1 MRKSLFLY
9 LFIFAALIA
18 LIIYINGRNYQEVLE
33 RDVISLRKKSFKQ
46 DAILD
51 SIEDRAL
58 AMPLSFTLEQ
68 NQEASDYFKKLGYTT
83 EEVKQNVTDQLL
95 ELNLQEEGNPL
106 VPFMGQGRGFQ
117 VNETRFI
124 NHKWVLVNFSD
135 NYQWGEL
142 LVTYTIN
149 GDKTI
154 DLKTTASVLNDSY
167 R

>member
-18 LIIYINGRNYQEVLE
+18 LIVYINGRNYQEVLE

-46 DAILD
+46 EAILD

-58 AMPLSFTLEQ
+58 AMPLNFTLEQ
-68 NQEASDYFKKLGYTT
+68 HQEASDYFKKLGYTT

-95 ELNLQEEGNPL
+95 ELNLQEGGNPL

-149 GDKTI
+149 EDETI
-154 DLKTTASVLNDSY
+154 DLKTTASVLNDAY

>member
-95 ELNLQEEGNPL
+95 ELNLQEEGNLL

>member
-1 MRKSLFLY
+1 MRRSIFLY

-18 LIIYINGRNYQEVLE
+18 LIVYINGRKYQEVLE
-33 RDVISLRKKSFKQ
+33 RDVISLRVKTMEQ
-46 DAILD
+46 EAALD
-51 SIEDRAL
+51 SIEDAEL
-58 AMPLSFTLEQ
+58 LMPLTFSLEQ
-68 NQEASDYFKKLGYTT
+68 HQEAYDYFNKLGWTV

-95 ELNLQEEGNPL
+95 ELNLTEGGNPL

-117 VNETRFI
+117 INDTRFI

-142 LVTYTIN
+142 LITYTLKE
-149 GDKTI
+149 DKTI
-154 DLKTTASVLNDSY
+154 TLETTASVLNDKY